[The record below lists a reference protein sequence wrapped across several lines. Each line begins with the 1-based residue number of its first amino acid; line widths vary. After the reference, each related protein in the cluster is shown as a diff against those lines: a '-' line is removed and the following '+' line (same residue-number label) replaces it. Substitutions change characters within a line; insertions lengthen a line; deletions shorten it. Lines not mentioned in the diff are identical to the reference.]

1 MPALPEVLAGIELER
16 HQAAPGNL
24 GKFASHFTT
33 TSGAQPPRIGRFV
46 ARPRAA
52 WHEPR
57 RKPHPDSLQR
67 LTMSWMCSGLKCS
80 ELIWFFDQEY
90 WDFIPQASG
99 YDQGWNWWVSQQLRG
114 ACSKQRSISSPFP
127 CHPLEAVILQRP
139 ALRAC
144 AQAL

>member
-33 TSGAQPPRIGRFV
+33 MSGAQPLRIGRFV

-90 WDFIPQASG
+90 WDFIPQTSG
-99 YDQGWNWWVSQQLRG
+99 YDQGWNWGKAERWNWGKHTHNVRYQLSFQKCYFII
-114 ACSKQRSISSPFP
+114 A
-127 CHPLEAVILQRP
+127 
-139 ALRAC
+139 
-144 AQAL
+144 